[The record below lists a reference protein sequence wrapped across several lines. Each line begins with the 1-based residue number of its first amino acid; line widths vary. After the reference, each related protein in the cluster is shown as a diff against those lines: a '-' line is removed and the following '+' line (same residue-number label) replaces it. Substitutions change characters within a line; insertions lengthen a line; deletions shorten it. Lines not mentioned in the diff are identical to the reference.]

1 MATTKAIYELSK
13 EIGIDTNRIL
23 LACKTLQI
31 SAKASSKKLNKN
43 QIDMISEYF
52 QNGKNVANETIELNN
67 NQEKHKDETLQES
80 QNKNDN
86 SNFYFPNRLIS

>member
-23 LACKTLQI
+23 LACKTLKI

-52 QNGKNVANETIELNN
+52 QSGKNVANEIIELNN
-67 NQEKHKDETLQES
+67 NQEKDKKETLQKI
-80 QNKNDN
+80 QNKKDN

>member
-1 MATTKAIYELSK
+1 MEKTKAIYELSK

-43 QIDMISEYF
+43 QIVMILEYF
-52 QNGKNVANETIELNN
+52 QSGKNAANEIIEVNN
-67 NQEKHKDETLQES
+67 NQEKGEEETLQES
-80 QNKNDN
+80 QNKKANA
-86 SNFYFPNRLIS
+86 NFFFPNRLIS